1 VWLRRCTELKFGFC
15 PDMEIVGTIAAST
28 ELVKQCASL
37 IGFIRRVKVQ
47 MRDGPEAIQAQI
59 QRLERLDTLASCIK
73 QNPSLQGKKETPVLT
88 SYLESCLRYAKDL
101 ETCLQENFVIPENG
115 KMKKI
120 EKAIRGVRAEA
131 KIESLLCKIDRERG
145 NLTLTI
151 QNIDA

>member
-1 VWLRRCTELKFGFC
+1 
-15 PDMEIVGTIAAST
+15 MEIVGTVAASA

-37 IGFIRRVKVQ
+37 ISFIRRVKVQ
-47 MRDGPEAIQAQI
+47 MRDGPESIQTQI
-59 QRLERLDTLASCIK
+59 QRLERLETLASCIK
-73 QNPSLQGKKETPVLT
+73 ENPSLQGKNETPVLI
-88 SYLESCLRYAKDL
+88 SYLESCLGYAKDL
-101 ETCLQENFVIPENG
+101 ETCLQGNLVIPEDG
-115 KMKKI
+115 KIKKI